1 MITNSV
7 LEAISK
13 FSLLEADTIVTV
25 ALSGGADSMALL
37 NVLITLKDRLNIK
50 VKAAHLNHLIRGD
63 EAYRDEEFVKKQ
75 CEILNVPLVC
85 QQKDVPKYAKE
96 NNLSLEL
103 AARKLR
109 YEFLNEISEGVIAT
123 AHTASDNLETV
134 IFNLTRGTGIDGLCG
149 IPAKRD
155 NIIRPLILCTR
166 DMIEGYCQENNI
178 PFVTDST
185 NLSDDY
191 TRNRIRHSV
200 IPILKSINPS
210 VEKTALRSSVVLK
223 EISDDLIFSAKNF
236 IEENLTDNKL
246 LVSDINSIPASTFKK
261 IIIEFVKIFDNS
273 ILLENCHIEEIFNI
287 CKNGGKTSIP
297 KNCYCRCQNHI
308 LEIFNSNADIE
319 ENDQYNLEITEISK
333 EFYEKNINVNNLLL
347 NNSFDCDKIVGKLVV
362 RTRLPGDSI
371 RLNNHAYTKPLTKL
385 YNELKIPRG
394 KRSSLPVIADDRG
407 VVWIHDIGIASRCAV
422 SKKTERIYYVECE
435 INQNR

>member
-149 IPAKRD
+149 SVTLVTAVAFTVAAILYKTASVSILAAALAGACAGYLIWNHYPAKVMMGD
-155 NIIRPLILCTR
+155 TGSMFLGGLVVALAYAINMPIILLLFGFIYVVEAMSDVIQIGSIKIRHKKVFKMAPIHHHFEMCGWNEVKIVRIFTLVNAIACAIGMVLIYFG
-166 DMIEGYCQENNI
+166 D
-178 PFVTDST
+178 
-185 NLSDDY
+185 
-191 TRNRIRHSV
+191 NRI
-200 IPILKSINPS
+200 I
-210 VEKTALRSSVVLK
+210 
-223 EISDDLIFSAKNF
+223 
-236 IEENLTDNKL
+236 
-246 LVSDINSIPASTFKK
+246 
-261 IIIEFVKIFDNS
+261 
-273 ILLENCHIEEIFNI
+273 
-287 CKNGGKTSIP
+287 
-297 KNCYCRCQNHI
+297 
-308 LEIFNSNADIE
+308 
-319 ENDQYNLEITEISK
+319 
-333 EFYEKNINVNNLLL
+333 
-347 NNSFDCDKIVGKLVV
+347 
-362 RTRLPGDSI
+362 
-371 RLNNHAYTKPLTKL
+371 
-385 YNELKIPRG
+385 
-394 KRSSLPVIADDRG
+394 
-407 VVWIHDIGIASRCAV
+407 
-422 SKKTERIYYVECE
+422 
-435 INQNR
+435 